1 MEKQLDLF
9 EGVIL
14 TQEQE
19 QMVKDFI
26 ANKEKNATRAFEENR
41 LVQKMLVDAGFKQ
54 GVDFKNTFETVEVTA
69 DEIELGSYYRDNQ
82 FTAKDIT
89 YVNTKG
95 GISLLSKRYDRE
107 EDKVVD
113 RGISYLTLE
122 RDGKIECSTLVGS
135 YRKVKA
141 TTLLE
146 KLREQRMGA
155 ENEMIGYRQTNRA
168 FANAMEDLREKFP
181 MAEVRSFD
189 DYDSYGRSY
198 RTVKRIKAEFANGS
212 YVTFNVGLD
221 GNYRMAN
228 RHDAEIRKMDMMQT
242 LEFFANQNK

>member
-1 MEKQLDLF
+1 MQLNLF

-89 YVNTKG
+89 YINTKG
-95 GISLLSKRYDRE
+95 DIYLLSKRYDRE

-113 RGISYLTLE
+113 RNISYFTRE
-122 RDGKIECSTLVGS
+122 GNKFECSSLTGN
-135 YRKVKA
+135 YRKIKP

-155 ENEMIGYRQTNRA
+155 ESEMIGYRQTNLA
-168 FANAMEDLREKFP
+168 FANAIEDLKEKFP
-181 MAEVRSFD
+181 MAEVRAFD
-189 DYDSYGRSY
+189 DYDRYGRSY
-198 RTVKRIKAEFANGS
+198 RTIKRIKAEFANGS

-221 GNYRMAN
+221 GNYRMAEKK
-228 RHDAEIRKMDMMQT
+228 DAEFRKMDMMQT

>member
-1 MEKQLDLF
+1 MEMQLNLF

-89 YVNTKG
+89 YINTKG
-95 GISLLSKRYDRE
+95 DIYLLSKRYDRE

-113 RGISYLTLE
+113 RNISYFTRE
-122 RDGKIECSTLVGS
+122 GNKFECSSLTGN
-135 YRKVKA
+135 YRKIKP

-155 ENEMIGYRQTNRA
+155 ESEMIGYRQTNLA
-168 FANAMEDLREKFP
+168 FANAIEDLKEKFP
-181 MAEVRSFD
+181 MAEVRAFD
-189 DYDSYGRSY
+189 DYDRYGRSY
-198 RTVKRIKAEFANGS
+198 RTIKRIKAEFANGS

-221 GNYRMAN
+221 GNYRMAEKK
-228 RHDAEIRKMDMMQT
+228 DAEFRKMDMMQT

>member
-19 QMVKDFI
+19 QMIKEFI

-54 GVDFKNTFETVEVTA
+54 GVDFTNTFETVEVTA
-69 DEIELGSYYRDNQ
+69 DEVTLGSYYRDNQ
-82 FTAKDIT
+82 FEAKDVT

-95 GISLLSKRYDRE
+95 GITLLSKRYDRE

-113 RGISYLTLE
+113 RGISYFTRE
-122 RDGKIECSTLVGS
+122 GNKFECSSLTGN
-135 YRKVKA
+135 YRKIKP
-141 TTLLE
+141 TTLLV
-146 KLREQRMGA
+146 KLQEQREQA
-155 ENEMIGYRQTNRA
+155 EANMISYRQTNRA
-168 FANAMEDLREKFP
+168 FANAIEDLKEKFP
-181 MAEVRSFD
+181 MAEVRAFD

-198 RTVKRIKAEFANGS
+198 RTIKRIKAEFANGS

-221 GNYRMAN
+221 GTYRMAD
-228 RHDAEIRKMDMMQT
+228 RKDAEIRRMDMMQT

>member
-19 QMVKDFI
+19 QMVKEFI
-26 ANKEKNATRAFEENR
+26 ANKEKNSTRAFEENR

-54 GVDFKNTFETVEVTA
+54 GVDFKNTFETVVVTA
-69 DEIELGSYYRDNQ
+69 DEVTIGSYYRDNQ
-82 FTAKDIT
+82 FTAKDVT

-95 GISLLSKRYDRE
+95 GITLLSKRYDKE
-107 EDKVVD
+107 LDKVVD
-113 RGISYLTLE
+113 RNISYFTRE
-122 RDGKIECSTLVGS
+122 GDKFECSSLTGN
-135 YRKVKA
+135 YRKIKPTTMLVK
-141 TTLLE
+141 LQE
-146 KLREQRMGA
+146 QREQA
-155 ENEMIGYRQTNRA
+155 EANMIGNRQTNLA
-168 FANAMEDLREKFP
+168 FANAIEDLKEKFP

-189 DYDSYGRSY
+189 DYDSYGRNY

-221 GNYRMAN
+221 GTYRMAN
-228 RHDAEIRKMDMMQT
+228 RRDAEIRRMDMMQT